1 MIAPRSRHR
10 AVTDKDQK
18 ASWGKRIAKRYLGAN
33 ALGSSSLSGPG
44 QAASASPV
52 ILGVKADHGESERKV
67 QDVLVKVYDP
77 GRLQRAWQQVRKNA
91 GAAGIDQMTVAE
103 FAQRE
108 DALLALIHDKL
119 KSGSY
124 RFQPARRVEIPKPG
138 TSKKRKLGIPVV
150 MDRIVGTSMHSVLE
164 EIFDADFTAS
174 NFGFRAGRS
183 QHQAIRQLQRLVQ
196 EGRDWAV
203 AVDLQAFFDEIPHG
217 LILQLMRRKVADE
230 QFVTLLARLLKAGVV
245 VAGVFEK
252 TTRGCPQG
260 SPLSPILSNLVLN
273 ELDHKLE
280 ERNLGYCRWADDFVI
295 VVRSERAAQRVMKG
309 TMAYLEQELG
319 LLVNRDKSRVAPIK
333 EITFLGFQIL
343 RGKIRVSTSAQRRF
357 KARVRELTRRNNPL
371 SMYQVIHELSEYLR
385 GWVGYFGIQE
395 FKYLFR
401 DLDAWIRSRLRSMQ
415 LKKWKKPGKFQRIMI
430 KAGFDP
436 QKAHRVW
443 LKMNRW
449 QSVMRPPVRFVLNLD
464 WFRARGLVFLHDF
477 TVAFSRA

>member
-1 MIAPRSRHR
+1 M
-10 AVTDKDQK
+10 
-18 ASWGKRIAKRYLGAN
+18 
-33 ALGSSSLSGPG
+33 
-44 QAASASPV
+44 
-52 ILGVKADHGESERKV
+52 KV
-67 QDVLVKVYDP
+67 QEVLVKVYEP

-91 GAAGIDQMTVAE
+91 GAAGIDQMTVEE

-108 DALLALIHDKL
+108 DELLALIHDKL

-164 EIFDADFTAS
+164 EIFDPDFTAS
-174 NFGFRAGRS
+174 NFGFREGRS

-203 AVDLQAFFDEIPHG
+203 AVDLRAFFDEIPHG
-217 LILQLMRRKVADE
+217 LILQLIRRKVADE

-245 VAGVFEK
+245 VEGAFEK
-252 TTRGCPQG
+252 TTKGCPQG

-319 LLVNRDKSRVAPIK
+319 LIVNRDKSQVAPIK

-343 RGKIRVSTSAQRRF
+343 RGKIRVSTKAQHRF
-357 KARVRELTRRNNPL
+357 KDRVRELTRRNNPL
-371 SMYQVIHELSEYLR
+371 SMYQVIHELNQYLR
-385 GWVGYFGIQE
+385 GWVGYFGAQE

-415 LKKWKKPGKFQRIMI
+415 LKKWKKPRKFQRIML

-436 QKAHRVW
+436 QKAYRVW
-443 LKMNRW
+443 IKMNRW
-449 QSVMRPPVRFVLNLD
+449 QSVMRQPVRYVLNLD